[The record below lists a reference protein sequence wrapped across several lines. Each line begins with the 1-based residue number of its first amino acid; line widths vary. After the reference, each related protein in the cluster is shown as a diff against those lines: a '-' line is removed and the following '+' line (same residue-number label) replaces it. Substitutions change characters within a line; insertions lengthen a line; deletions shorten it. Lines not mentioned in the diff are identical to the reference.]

1 MKVKSRRTHL
11 SDAEYHVRNAEQSL
25 LRANIDP
32 SPDRDVDLS
41 ILELSKALQKVRYR
55 LQRWQ
60 KRMSS

>member
-11 SDAEYHVRNAEQSL
+11 SDAEHHVRNAEQSL

-32 SPDRDVDLS
+32 SPDRDVDLP
-41 ILELSKALQKVRYR
+41 ILELSKALQKVRWR

-60 KRMSS
+60 KRLSS